1 MSEDRQCKAIL
12 DDGEQ
17 CGAYALKGKDF
28 CFSHDPDSREAKLE
42 AVRNGGLVKKVRID
56 EPLTPVDIVTAKDV
70 VRLLTVTIE
79 EVRTGKLDP
88 RIANTIG
95 FLAGHLTRAYEVA
108 ELEHKVDE
116 IRAVIK
122 QRTPMKEPKGNNR
135 RRQF

>member
-1 MSEDRQCKAIL
+1 MESDRQCKAIL

-17 CGAYALKGKDF
+17 CGAYARTDKEY
-28 CFSHDPDSREAKLE
+28 CFSHDPESREAKLE
-42 AVRNGGLVKKVRID
+42 AVHKGGLVKKVRIT
-56 EPLTPVDIVTAKDV
+56 EPLTPVDLVTARDV

-88 RIANTIG
+88 RLANTIG

-108 ELEHKVDE
+108 ELEEKVDE

-122 QRTPMKEPKGNNR
+122 ARTPLKEPKGNNR

>member
-1 MSEDRQCKAIL
+1 
-12 DDGEQ
+12 
-17 CGAYALKGKDF
+17 
-28 CFSHDPDSREAKLE
+28 
-42 AVRNGGLVKKVRID
+42 
-56 EPLTPVDIVTAKDV
+56 
-70 VRLLTVTIE
+70 LTVTIE

>member
-17 CGAYALKGKDF
+17 CGAYALKGKDY
-28 CFSHDPDSREAKLE
+28 CFSHDPSSREAKLE

-56 EPLTPVDIVTAKDV
+56 EPLTQVDIVTAKDV

-95 FLAGHLTRAYEVA
+95 FLAGHLTRAYEIA
-108 ELEHKVDE
+108 ELEQKVDE

-122 QRTPMKEPKGNNR
+122 GRTPMKDPKGNR
-135 RRQF
+135 RNF

>member
-1 MSEDRQCKAIL
+1 
-12 DDGEQ
+12 
-17 CGAYALKGKDF
+17 
-28 CFSHDPDSREAKLE
+28 
-42 AVRNGGLVKKVRID
+42 VRNGGLVKKVRID

-122 QRTPMKEPKGNNR
+122 ERTPMKNPNQKNGGR
-135 RRQF
+135 RRGSFF